1 MVPTYGLLSHWVELS
16 WKECWIRHILDT
28 KWPLEILFSSLI
40 IVYKYQ
46 NTSHRIRF
54 SLHTAMHWSTFTPI
68 FMLIRLLLK
77 FFHNQSHFLSFI
89 EALLIKEMMGLKGF
103 SLLPDMIY
111 SYCVFFLRNLFSRS
125 LFSRQSQSFRPY
137 SSRVNDTLYF

>member
-1 MVPTYGLLSHWVELS
+1 MGSCLIELNWVEKNVGFVIFL
-16 WKECWIRHILDT
+16 IQNG
-28 KWPLEILFSSLI
+28 PLEILFSSLI